1 MLTQGIA
8 YQLRVIWACACK
20 DFRVALTDR
29 LFTILG
35 LFVPAN
41 VLILFSL
48 FVLAGGKAPTAVVM
62 QDSGPYARAFYE
74 TMGQAHSFS
83 LQVTSAAEAERLM
96 AAGQVVAVVTIPPD
110 FDVSIQQE
118 RPVQVGVEINN
129 LNTDFTNDIR
139 RAIPLSITSFYAK
152 AFPDLVSVT
161 TRETDLYPHDTDYI
175 PYLAVSILVIA
186 LMMGGIMQAGTA
198 SAREWENGTIKELL
212 LSPAGRLAIM
222 LGKMLGALLVGLGST
237 AIVLGVLILL
247 LGVSPDHGLE
257 VIGFTLLGLLTFNAL
272 GTLLGTLI
280 QQRMPVIALT
290 MGISLP
296 LFFVSG
302 AFGPISFTTPLLQDI
317 ARIFPVYY
325 QIVVLQHAFHN
336 FNLNTYGLPGNL
348 LILGGFAAG
357 LILLVTLVLHRSTV
371 SH

>member
-1 MLTQGIA
+1 MTQGIA
-8 YQLRVIWACACK
+8 YQLRVIWACARK

-41 VLILFSL
+41 VLILMSL
-48 FVLAGGKAPTAVVM
+48 FVLAGSKAPTAVVM
-62 QDSGPYARAFYE
+62 QDRGPYAQAFYQA
-74 TMGQAHSFS
+74 MGQAHSFS
-83 LQVTSAAEAERLM
+83 LRITSAAQATRLM

-110 FDVSIQQE
+110 FDVSIQQDQ
-118 RPVQVGVEINN
+118 PVQVGVQINN

-152 AFPDLVSVT
+152 AFPNLVSVT
-161 TRETDLYPHDTDYI
+161 THETDLYPHDTDYI

-186 LMMGGIMQAGTA
+186 LMMGGTLQAGMA
-198 SAREWENGTIKELL
+198 SAREWENDTIKELL
-212 LSPAGRLAIM
+212 LSPASRLAIM

-237 AIVLGVLILL
+237 GIVLVVLILFM
-247 LGVSPDHGLE
+247 GVVPDHWLE
-257 VIGFTLLGLLTFNAL
+257 VAGFTILSLLIFNIL

-280 QQRMPVIALT
+280 RQRMPVIALT

-296 LFFVSG
+296 LFFISG
-302 AFGPISFTTPLLQDI
+302 AFGPISFTTPLLQGI
-317 ARIFPVYY
+317 AKIFPVYY
-325 QIVVLQHAFHN
+325 QIVVMQHAFHS
-336 FNLNTYGLPGNL
+336 FSLNTYGLAENL
-348 LILGGFAAG
+348 FILVGFAAG
-357 LILLVTLVLHRSTV
+357 LILLVTLVLRRSTV